1 MHAHIHAHART
12 HSTPPH
18 PTHTPHTHSYSHTTC
33 IRTRTS
39 TSHHPCLPSLT
50 PPTPTWPLQL
60 YDRVRAYYSLLSLQP
75 EEVLRAA
82 AERPMKY
89 GYADWMALLQVP
101 G

>member
-1 MHAHIHAHART
+1 MHTSTHTHAHTA
-12 HSTPPH
+12 PH
-18 PTHTPHTHSYSHTTC
+18 PTPHTPHTHTHTVTLHAFAHAHPRHTTLAC
-33 IRTRTS
+33 P
-39 TSHHPCLPSLT
+39 HLP